1 MAAKRK
7 EKTSMSI
14 VVRSSLSKRNDIAYK
29 LTLKTVMNL
38 YTDEISKLAILAKL
52 PVPKKATL
60 NKIT

>member
-1 MAAKRK
+1 LVIALNVHM
-7 EKTSMSI
+7 TSMKGMNSLKI
-14 VVRSSLSKRNDIAYK
+14 RSPAIRNG
-29 LTLKTVMNL
+29 LKTVMNL